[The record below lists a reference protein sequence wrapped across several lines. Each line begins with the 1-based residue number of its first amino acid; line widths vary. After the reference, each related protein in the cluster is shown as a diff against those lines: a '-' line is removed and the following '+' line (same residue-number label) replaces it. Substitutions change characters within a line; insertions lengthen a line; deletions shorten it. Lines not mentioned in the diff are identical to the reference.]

1 MTTDTTTE
9 TTTAAAT
16 AAVPQQEPYVPEALG
31 AHRIA
36 TMLAEL
42 TGEPVHAA
50 DIATLVEQEHLV
62 EVDSYKGWPMYSTA
76 TARELDVE
84 LIRSIVAKRVAWQEA
99 SLPRDEAAAR
109 IGWHWS
115 DIARMGREGRIT
127 TGLDGR
133 YLIADLDKLAAE
145 ADGEQYLTAQ
155 AAADVLDRR
164 SAWRY
169 VEAAGWIE
177 PAETYEKAVGQ
188 RRTVTVALFR
198 LGDVRDLRDMPG
210 GLGGRRGLGKGVPSP
225 LRE

>member
-99 SLPRDEAAAR
+99 SLPRDEAGGVGSGGTGATSPAWAAR
-109 IGWHWS
+109 AVS
-115 DIARMGREGRIT
+115 PSALMGGT
-127 TGLDGR
+127 
-133 YLIADLDKLAAE
+133 
-145 ADGEQYLTAQ
+145 
-155 AAADVLDRR
+155 
-164 SAWRY
+164 
-169 VEAAGWIE
+169 
-177 PAETYEKAVGQ
+177 
-188 RRTVTVALFR
+188 
-198 LGDVRDLRDMPG
+198 
-210 GLGGRRGLGKGVPSP
+210 
-225 LRE
+225 